1 MHVID
6 RKMLRDF
13 WEKFPDSEGPLKAWF
28 KEAVDANWKNP
39 AEVKAK
45 YGTASFVGNCTVF
58 NIHGNDYRLVV
69 WINYVT
75 QRVFTRWVGTHE
87 KYDELDIGAM

>member
-6 RKMLRDF
+6 RKKLRDF
-13 WEKFPDSEGPLKAWF
+13 WVDFPDAEGPLKAWF
-28 KEAVDANWKNP
+28 NEATDAHWQNP
-39 AEVKAK
+39 AEMKEK
-45 YGTASFVGNCTVF
+45 YGNASIAGNCTVF

-75 QRVFTRWVGTHE
+75 QRVFVRWVGTL
-87 KYDELDIGAM
+87 KDYDKLDIGAM